1 MSEPNIQIEIPN
13 TDIIYTA
20 PAVDTGFNIIGFFES
35 NAGPY
40 EPTKYAGRA
49 EFNKMCLTTQDVQ
62 MSDDDTVKHMNYL
75 LNYTSMWGRRV
86 GRMPLK
92 QGVSSLGE
100 LLLFNESNE
109 LVDKFYTLDI
119 KEWVDELDY
128 YYMAYKGTCYYV
140 GNIDNMDEIESQK
153 FTEKIQ
159 VHKTKS
165 VDLLVANLYKY
176 VKDNII
182 ILKVNDMTILAREEW
197 TFSPNLSVTVTE
209 NVNKYTL
216 VSNSQAEAMSTGDY
230 LQIRGTSFYF
240 QGDGSFNPIRLNSP
254 VAIYSNTITENY
266 DSGLFFLKVMDKVQ
280 DSQNAYTPMPEI
292 RGDGGLVVTYKGIV
306 GEWGISDGC
315 NKKLEIND
323 EKHALGIFD
332 ADDDIT
338 NGAITLSFHKDPVPP
353 PPAQE
358 EDVSL
363 QNEEGVL
370 TSDSQIDPGDNVTY
384 KLSIASVEN
393 TDADNSTKELIITVG
408 GGEVTRYTLD
418 FTDNN
423 TLSDI
428 LIEEMAIA
436 SSGVF
441 KAEAEG
447 CTFTTPKL
455 TKVTQEEQTD
465 EEKYGIDVKFF
476 FVVGVPPSVAPE
488 GSISINLNESGA
500 NALKTLNAIINT
512 FDTVENEDLDDL
524 IPTDFK
530 LSTSGTF
537 TAYFERRDSLMK
549 GNKANSDIKS
559 INIVNDG
566 ATVTYQ
572 YDFVSDSQ
580 MAGKQTNTNFWIR
593 INNNVFY
600 VGNTMPSIVDCY
612 RIRLSKDPVTF
623 SEFKSLFESSLSS
636 YVTDSGMYQNRFS
649 FLSDF
654 EVEAQGIEFTKS
666 TEKQYTS
673 AQFAAIQKFSTTE
686 NSFMVKY
693 ERLDDYVDYEV
704 YNLTLGYKDDS
715 MSWDI
720 SFNKAA
726 VDGYGRALY
735 FDRVKYPYIDIVKL
749 DGTGMLEALDTYKWG
764 REIKPKE
771 VTTADYVEAINKLN
785 ELENVWFD
793 AIWDC
798 GKTHPSISIAA
809 DAMAN
814 KLYMLNM
821 VSLPIEYE
829 YNPSGYQKLKEY
841 ASNLAL
847 DSRWSRIVWAKV
859 RTGNVGNFAFEV
871 NGSGLALRAL
881 IQNYAGG
888 STEFCAQMG
897 VNYGKLEGEHLILP
911 KKADRDELI
920 DKFRIATVKGDGST
934 YPYHINDNT
943 TTQSFKSSY
952 SEEQNVRMS
961 VALSHGLDRIFYTF
975 LGLKNDFFTRD
986 KLKQQFSDFIET
998 RCVRN
1003 QIFSLDGYLVI
1014 CDRSNNSDE
1023 DIAQNILTAEVFVK
1037 YPKAI
1042 KYGRLYINTMPLDSG
1057 NKTTS

>member
-1 MSEPNIQIEIPN
+1 MSEPNIKIEIPN
-13 TDIIYTA
+13 TDIVYTA

-35 NAGPY
+35 NSGPY
-40 EPTKYAGRA
+40 EPTKYASRSD
-49 EFNKMCLTTQDVQ
+49 FNKMCLTTSDVQ
-62 MSDDDTVKHMNYL
+62 MSDDDTVKHMSYL
-75 LNYTSMWGRRV
+75 LNYTAMWGRRV
-86 GRMPLK
+86 GKMTLK

-119 KEWVDELDY
+119 KEWVDELNY
-128 YYMAYKGTCYYV
+128 YYVAYKSTCYYV
-140 GNIDNMDEIESQK
+140 GNIDEMDELESQK

-165 VDLLVANLYKY
+165 VDLLVSNLYKY
-176 VKDNII
+176 VKDNIT

-209 NVNKYTL
+209 NFNKYTL
-216 VSNSQAEAMSTGDY
+216 VSNSSSETMTTGDY
-230 LQIRGTSFYF
+230 LQVRGISYYF
-240 QGDGSFNPIRLNSP
+240 QGDGSFNPTRLSEP
-254 VAIYSNTITENY
+254 VAIYSNTITDNY
-266 DSGLFFLKVMDKVQ
+266 DSGLFFLKVMSKVQ
-280 DSQNAYTPMPEI
+280 DTQNAYTLMPEI
-292 RGDGGLVVTYKGIV
+292 RGDGGLAITYKGV
-306 GEWGISDGC
+306 QGEWEISEGC
-315 NKKLEIND
+315 SKKLEVND
-323 EKHALGIFD
+323 NKHALGIFD

-338 NGAITLSFHKDPVPP
+338 SSSITLTFHKDPVPP
-353 PPAQE
+353 AAAQE
-358 EDVSL
+358 DNITL
-363 QNEEGVL
+363 QVEEGIL
-370 TSDSQIDPGDNVTY
+370 TSNNVIDPGNNVSY
-384 KLSIASVEN
+384 KLTIASVEN
-393 TDADNSTKELIITVG
+393 TDADNSTKELVITVG
-408 GGEVTRYTLD
+408 GGEVKRYELD
-418 FTDNN
+418 FTDSN
-423 TLSDI
+423 TLSNI
-428 LIEEMAIA
+428 SIEGMEIA

-441 KAEAEG
+441 KAEADG

-455 TKVTQEEQTD
+455 VKVTQEEQSD
-465 EEKYGIDVKFF
+465 EDKNGIDVKFF
-476 FVVGVPPSVAPE
+476 FVVGVPPTVAPQ
-488 GSISINLNESGA
+488 GSIELTLNEEGT
-500 NALKTLNAIINT
+500 NALKTLNAIMDT
-512 FDTVENEDLDDL
+512 FDVSENEDLNSL

-530 LSTSGTF
+530 LSTLGTF
-537 TAYFERRDSLMK
+537 TAYFERRDSLIK

-559 INIVNDG
+559 ITLTNDG
-566 ATVTYQ
+566 ATITYQ
-572 YDFVSDSQ
+572 YDFISDSQ
-580 MAGKQTNTNFWIR
+580 MAGKQTNTDFWIR

-600 VGNTMPSIVDCY
+600 VGSVMPSVVDCY
-612 RIRLSKDPVTF
+612 RIKLSKDPVTF
-623 SEFKSLFESSLSS
+623 SEFKSLFESNLSN
-636 YVTDSGMYQNRFS
+636 YVTDSGVYQNRFS

-654 EVEAQGIEFTKS
+654 EVEAQGVDYTKS

-686 NSFMVKY
+686 NSFMMSY
-693 ERLDDYVDYEV
+693 EKLDDYTDYEV
-704 YNLTLGYKDDS
+704 YELTLGYKDDS

-720 SFNKAA
+720 SFDKAA

-735 FDRVKYPYIDIVKL
+735 FDRVKYSYIDIIKL
-749 DGTGMLEALDTYKWG
+749 DGTGMLDALDTYKWG
-764 REIKPKE
+764 KEIKPKE
-771 VTTADYVEAINKLN
+771 VTTTDYVDAINSLD

-798 GKTHPSISIAA
+798 GKTHPSIAIAA
-809 DAMAN
+809 DTMAN
-814 KLYMLNM
+814 KLFMLNM

-829 YNPSGYQKLKEY
+829 YNNSGYQKLKEY

-847 DSRWSRIVWAKV
+847 DSRWSRIVWAKI

-881 IQNYAGG
+881 IQNYSGG

-897 VNYGKLEGEHLILP
+897 VNYGKLEGDHLILP

-920 DKFRIATVKGDGST
+920 DKYRIATVKGDGST

-943 TTQSFKSSY
+943 TTQSYKSSY

-998 RCVRN
+998 RCIRN
-1003 QIFSLDGYLVI
+1003 QIFSLDGYLVV
-1014 CDRSNNSDE
+1014 CDSTNNTE
-1023 DIAQNILTAEVFVK
+1023 EEIAQNILTAEVYVK

-1057 NKTTS
+1057 SQTTS